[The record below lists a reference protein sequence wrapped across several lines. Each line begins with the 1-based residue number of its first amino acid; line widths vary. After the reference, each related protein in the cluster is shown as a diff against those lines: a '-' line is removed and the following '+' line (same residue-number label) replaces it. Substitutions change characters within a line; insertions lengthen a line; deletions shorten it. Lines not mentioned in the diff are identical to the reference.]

1 MKPFAKLIIKQNM
14 LKGAQCPNGMKKEG
28 QIINNNVDFNLNDLT
43 DPITRD
49 KVLND
54 QVKKKGSGKGGV
66 KILGNYK

>member
-1 MKPFAKLIIKQNM
+1 M

-28 QIINNNVDFNLNDLT
+28 QNNNVDFNLNDLT
-43 DPITRD
+43 DPVTRD

-66 KILGNYK
+66 KILGIYQYNFK